1 VSGGTG
7 GSAGTLGAVAA
18 GSAWT
23 VEAGLRAL
31 RRGGNAVDAAVA
43 ASVMAG
49 VAEPLLTGM
58 GGGGI
63 ATLRMRGEV
72 EVCDMF
78 GAVPGMGSPSGA
90 HAPMEDL
97 VVDFGPTRQTFHVG
111 PASVS
116 VPGLP
121 TGLWAMHQRHGK
133 LPMTELVA
141 FAAEAAERGVPVTPT
156 FELVLSM
163 LWPVQERDPVSRA
176 LFSRDGRPLKAGDT
190 YRNPDLARTLRAY
203 GEAGPSAILQG
214 DVGEAILAT
223 LGPDGRLTR
232 ADLQH
237 YTARFS
243 SAIRYAYRDAKVYLP
258 GPPSIA
264 GLLVCQAMR
273 ALEDHGPMPELMTIR
288 QLSFMCHALARADHT
303 RRGRLRHHLFHP
315 AFVSGF
321 LQALAPEEM
330 GEDDVH
336 SAGHGGG
343 QPGGSREG
351 RPPRMPGNTTHI
363 SVVDAQGNAVAITH
377 SLGETAGRAVP
388 GAGLLLNN
396 FLGEPDVNPPD
407 VSLPVGGRLMTMC
420 CPTLVELGGAVH
432 ALGSSGSS
440 RIRSA
445 ILHGVVLLTDF
456 GLPPDEVV
464 QSPRSHVE
472 DGVLYIETDGAPRS
486 LIEGVG
492 TLGWKLRTFDRSHL
506 FFGGLNIASGEG
518 RSFSGAGD
526 PRRAGAFAAC

>member
-1 VSGGTG
+1 MSS

-43 ASVMAG
+43 ASIMAG

-58 GGGGI
+58 GGGGL
-63 ATLRMRGEV
+63 ATLRVKGEV

-78 GAVPGMGSPSGA
+78 GAVPGLGA
-90 HAPMEDL
+90 SIDPPAPMDEL
-97 VVDFGPTRQTFHVG
+97 IVDFGPTRQSFLVG
-111 PASVS
+111 PASVA

-121 TGLWAMHQRHGK
+121 TGLWSMHQRHGK

-156 FELVLSM
+156 FEHVLGL
-163 LWPVQERDPVSRA
+163 LWGVQDRDPVSRA
-176 LFSRDGRPLKAGDT
+176 LFSAKGKPLRAGDT
-190 YRNPDLARTLRAY
+190 FRNPDLARTLRAY
-203 GEAGPSAILQG
+203 GEDGPQAILQG
-214 DVGEAILAT
+214 DVGEAILSCV
-223 LGPDGRLTR
+223 GREGRLTK

-243 SAIRYAYRDAKVYLP
+243 APIRYAYRDAMVHVP

-264 GLLVCQAMR
+264 GLLLSQAMR

-288 QLSFMCHALARADHT
+288 QLSFMCHAMARADHT
-303 RRGRLRHHLFHP
+303 RKGRLRHHLFHP

-321 LQALAPEEM
+321 LQALAPEEE
-330 GEDDVH
+330 GEDEVH
-336 SAGHGGG
+336 TAG
-343 QPGGSREG
+343 RA
-351 RPPRMPGNTTHI
+351 PRVPGNTTHI

-377 SLGETAGRAVP
+377 SLGETAGCMAP
-388 GAGLLLNN
+388 GTGVVLNN

-407 VSLPVGGRLMTMC
+407 VALPAGGRLMTMC
-420 CPTLVELGGAVH
+420 CPTLIELGGAVH

-445 ILHGVVLLTDF
+445 VLHGIVLLTDF
-456 GLPPDEVV
+456 ALPPDEVV

-472 DGVLYIETDGAPRS
+472 DGVLYMETDGAPRA
-486 LIEGVG
+486 LVDAVG
-492 TLGWKLRTFDRSHL
+492 TLGWKLRPFERSHL
-506 FFGGLNIASGEG
+506 FFGGLNIASAEG

-526 PRRAGAFAAC
+526 PRRAGAFGAC

>member
-1 VSGGTG
+1 M
-7 GSAGTLGAVAA
+7 SAGAHTLGAVAA

-63 ATLRMRGEV
+63 ATLRIRGEV

-78 GAVPGMGSPSGA
+78 GAVPGMGSPA
-90 HAPMEDL
+90 EAPAPMDAL
-97 VVDFGPTRQTFHVG
+97 VVDFGPTRQTFYVG
-111 PASVS
+111 SASVS

-121 TGLWAMHQRHGK
+121 TGLWSMHQRHGK
-133 LPMTELVA
+133 LPMRELVA
-141 FAAEAAERGVPVTPT
+141 FAAESAERGVPVTPT
-156 FELVLSM
+156 FETVLGM
-163 LWPVQERDPVSRA
+163 LWPVQERDPASRA
-176 LFSRDGRPLKAGDT
+176 LFSKDGRPLRAGDT
-190 YRNPDLARTLRAY
+190 FRNPDLARTLRAY
-203 GEAGPSAILQG
+203 GEDGPAAILQG

-223 LGPDGRLTR
+223 LGREGRLTR

-243 SAIRYAYRDAKVYLP
+243 APIRYAYRDAKVYLP

-264 GLLVCQAMR
+264 GLLVSQAMR

-288 QLSFMCHALARADHT
+288 QLSFLCHAMARADHT

-321 LQALAPEEM
+321 LQALAPEEE

-336 SAGHGGG
+336 TAGRG
-343 QPGGSREG
+343 PRE
-351 RPPRMPGNTTHI
+351 PGNTTHI
-363 SVVDAQGNAVAITH
+363 SVVDAQGNAVSITH
-377 SLGETAGRAVP
+377 SLGETAGRTVP

-407 VSLPVGGRLMTMC
+407 VALPVGGRLMTMC
-420 CPTLVELGGAVH
+420 CPSLIELGGAVH

-445 ILHGVVLLTDF
+445 ILHGIVLLTDF
-456 GLPPDEVV
+456 GLPPDEVA

-472 DGVLYIETDGAPRS
+472 DGVLYIETDGAPRA
-486 LIEGVG
+486 LIEAVG

-506 FFGGLNIASGEG
+506 FFGGLNIASAEG

-526 PRRAGAFAAC
+526 PRRAGAFGAC